1 MFCVHSVRLT
11 NETTKKTPLK
21 TTTETVRKTDDSH
34 LIIAMKKEMTC
45 FLHSR
50 VQMVNQKKK
59 KKLLEKKLG
68 KTRMK
73 KMMSFD
79 AYFVVVVVVFFQP
92 KNLISARMMDQ
103 PRCLNSS
110 S

>member
-1 MFCVHSVRLT
+1 VHSVRLT

-59 KKLLEKKLG
+59 KKKLLEKKLG

>member
-34 LIIAMKKEMTC
+34 LKGDDVFPSFACSDGEPK
-45 FLHSR
+45 
-50 VQMVNQKKK
+50 KKK